1 MGKDKKTPVVIN
13 DVEYMFEDMTQE
25 QQMLVNHVADLDRKI
40 ASSQFNLD
48 QLSVGK
54 QAFIKMLEDAL
65 AKQPETIEEQ
75 RMSDINPVEYGKL
88 VNAVENLEHKVNSMD
103 NDIKRLVAMAERSKG
118 SLWALMGVASV
129 AGAFISY
136 VSDMIFRK

>member
-1 MGKDKKTPVVIN
+1 
-13 DVEYMFEDMTQE
+13 
-25 QQMLVNHVADLDRKI
+25 
-40 ASSQFNLD
+40 
-48 QLSVGK
+48 
-54 QAFIKMLEDAL
+54 
-65 AKQPETIEEQ
+65 
-75 RMSDINPVEYGKL
+75 MSEINPIEYGKL

-136 VSDMIFRK
+136 MTDIIFRK